1 MTGPEKRVLSGYSA
15 LSVRRTL
22 EPNESETVSGLNQ
35 DKLQLANL
43 AANLDILVNLCENV
57 TKELTSLFNPINSFH
72 SLHFFIRK
80 FVKMIE
86 NYLAIKTK

>member
-72 SLHFFIRK
+72 FFIRK